1 MRDFDSELRNL
12 PSRFDARWYLQIATD
27 GYHYDAQAPSTV
39 QQNIVFFPAYPMAI
53 RAVARLLG
61 NRPLS
66 FFAAGTAL
74 SLIAFLAALAY
85 LYLFT
90 REWLPAS
97 QSLLTLWLLAAY
109 PFAFYYGAIYTESFF
124 LLETVAAFYHLRR
137 RQFGAAA
144 AWGVLAGLTRP
155 NGVLLAAPLALL
167 AFLDWM
173 QARNIARGIDDRD
186 RRPAVTLMLAWCAA
200 AAPIAGVLLYA
211 VAVWRMTGDP
221 FTWVAGQ
228 TAWEHTYQGITA
240 VIVDRYHI
248 IMNAG
253 LSGYIAALPHD
264 FLNGLAVL
272 FVLATVWPVGR
283 RLGLPYAL
291 WMVLNVWPSITTVN
305 LISAGR
311 YTAVLFPMF
320 IWMADAVPER
330 HRGGWIASF
339 AALQAFG
346 AAMFYTWRPL
356 Y

>member
-1 MRDFDSELRNL
+1 VRDFDSELRNL

-27 GYHYDAQAPSTV
+27 GYKYDPQAPSTS

-53 RAVARLLG
+53 RAVARILG

-66 FFAAGTAL
+66 FFAAATAL
-74 SLIAFLAALAY
+74 SLVAFLAALAY
-85 LYLFT
+85 LYLFA
-90 REWLPAS
+90 REWLPAP
-97 QSLLTLWLLAAY
+97 QARLALWLLAAY
-109 PFAFYYGAIYTESFF
+109 PFAFFYGAIYTESFF
-124 LLETVAAFYHLRR
+124 LLETVAAFYHMRR
-137 RQFGAAA
+137 RQFSAAA

-155 NGVLLAAPLALL
+155 NGSLLAAPLALL
-167 AFLDWM
+167 AFVEWM
-173 QARNIARGIDDRD
+173 QARNERGRQPVALLL
-186 RRPAVTLMLAWCAA
+186 RAWCAA
-200 AAPIAGVLLYA
+200 AAPIAGMLLYA
-211 VAVWRMTGDP
+211 MVIWRMTGGP
-221 FTWVAGQ
+221 FNWIAGQ
-228 TAWEHTYQGITA
+228 TAWGHTYQGITG

-272 FVLATVWPVGR
+272 CVLATVWPVGR
-283 RLGLPYAL
+283 QLGVPYAL
-291 WMVLNVWPSITTVN
+291 WMVLNVWPSITAVN

-320 IWMADAVPER
+320 IWMASAVPER